1 MTKKKTAPDKDPVY
15 TEESGAKT
23 AADLFK
29 EIVDYKFT
37 ETEAQ
42 RKADWDKEKSDIN
55 EKIAELEN
63 EGMKLLRGVSAGEK
77 ADGFFPNAKR
87 VKEIETEQ
95 RELRMDLH
103 RLTFLPIVD
112 DEYITI
118 CGELEEIT
126 AQRKEKESCY
136 AEAIEEYEASRGR
149 VPFDLYRKTEEECY
163 SLSEEVEDLKKKERA
178 LLDKKAR
185 YERKADVLLNEYQ
198 QAKTAEAKQYILD
211 HVKDLREYAV
221 AVHGEMAQAEAI
233 TLARKEVVPSDIAL
247 PVPFGGDTIRQVV
260 HFFDE
265 IIQVTEMYL

>member
-1 MTKKKTAPDKDPVY
+1 MTKKKTAPEDPVC
-15 TEESGAKT
+15 TEEIGTKT

-42 RKADWDKEKSDIN
+42 RKAAWQKSDG
-55 EKIAELEN
+55 KT
-63 EGMKLLRGVSAGEK
+63 V
-77 ADGFFPNAKR
+77 
-87 VKEIETEQ
+87 
-95 RELRMDLH
+95 
-103 RLTFLPIVD
+103 LPIVD
-112 DEYITI
+112 DEYISI

-126 AQRKEKESCY
+126 AQRKEKESRY
-136 AEAIEEYEASRGR
+136 AEAIEEFSASRGL
-149 VPFDLYRKTEEECY
+149 VPFELYRKTEEECY
-163 SLSEEVEDLKKKERA
+163 SLSELVEDLKKKERA
-178 LLDKKAR
+178 LQDQKAQ

-221 AVHGEMAQAEAI
+221 AVRDEMAQAEAI
-233 TLARKEVVPSDIAL
+233 TLARKEMVPADIAL

-265 IIQVTEMYL
+265 IIQVTERYL

>member
-29 EIVDYKFT
+29 AIVDYKFT

-42 RKADWDKEKSDIN
+42 RKADWHKEKADIN
-55 EKIAELEN
+55 RKIAELET

-77 ADGFFPNAKR
+77 MEGVFPNAKR
-87 VKEIETEQ
+87 VKEIEAEQ
-95 RELRMDLH
+95 RALRMDLH
-103 RLTFLPIVD
+103 RLSFLPIVD
-112 DEYITI
+112 DEYISI
-118 CGELEEIT
+118 CGELKEVT
-126 AQRKEKESCY
+126 AQRQEKESRY
-136 AEAIEEYEASRGR
+136 AEAIEEFANAKGK
-149 VPFDLYRKTEEECY
+149 VPFEIYRKTEEECY
-163 SLSEEVEDLKKKERA
+163 SLSESVEDLKKKERA

-185 YERKADVLLNEYQ
+185 YERKTDVLLNEYQ

-211 HVKDLREYAV
+211 RVKDLREYAV

-233 TLARKEVVPSDIAL
+233 TLARKEIVPADIAL

-265 IIQVTEMYL
+265 IIKVTEMYL

>member
-29 EIVDYKFT
+29 AIVDYKFT

-42 RKADWDKEKSDIN
+42 RKADWHKEKSDIN
-55 EKIAELEN
+55 KKLAELET
-63 EGMKLLRGVSAGEK
+63 EGMKLLRGVSAGNKLAGEY
-77 ADGFFPNAKR
+77 PNAKK
-87 VKEIETEQ
+87 VEEIEAE
-95 RELRMDLH
+95 RRALRMDLR
-103 RLTFLPIVD
+103 RLSFLPIVD
-112 DEYITI
+112 DEYISV

-126 AQRKEKESCY
+126 AQRKEKESRY
-136 AEAIEEYEASRGR
+136 AEAIEEYSASRGK
-149 VPFDLYRKTEEECY
+149 VPFELYRKTEEECY
-163 SLSEEVEDLKKKERA
+163 SLSAEVEDLKKKEHA
-178 LLDKKAR
+178 LQDQKAQ
-185 YERKADVLLNEYQ
+185 YERKSDVLLNEYQ
-198 QAKTAEAKQYILD
+198 QAKTAEAKQYILE

-233 TLARKEVVPSDIAL
+233 TLARKEIVPADIAL
-247 PVPFGGDTIRQVV
+247 PIPFGGDTIRQVV